1 MTTPNERFRAIMQ
14 TRQFL
19 ISLMHA
25 DITPNVSQEI
35 RLEAYNLLKHYPT
48 EFYLDELAFHSPD
61 IIQTPNNLI
70 EA

>member
-1 MTTPNERFRAIMQ
+1 
-14 TRQFL
+14 
-19 ISLMHA
+19 MHVDA
-25 DITPNVSQEI
+25 TPNVSQEI

-70 EA
+70 ET